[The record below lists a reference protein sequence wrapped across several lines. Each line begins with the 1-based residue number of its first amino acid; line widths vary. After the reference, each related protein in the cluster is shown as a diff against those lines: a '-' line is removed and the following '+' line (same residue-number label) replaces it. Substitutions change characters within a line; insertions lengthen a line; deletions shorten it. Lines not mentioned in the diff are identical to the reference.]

1 MAHYSAQPF
10 SSQAYNRIPIAGSS
24 SRRHPFSNAV
34 NHQQQLPLKPQPP
47 EKQPPSP
54 PLPRQTAKVTPPSP
68 PRIIR
73 DKNGTAVFSRVGFL
87 GEGGFARVYE
97 VKEASGARLACKV
110 VSKSSLKTKKAKTKL
125 YAEIKIHRSLEHPNI
140 VRFHDCFE
148 DEEHV
153 YLALELCPS
162 GSLMELLRR
171 RRRFTEPE
179 ARYYMVQLMGAC
191 HYMHTHQVIHR
202 DLKLGNLLLDANMNL
217 KVGDFGLAAL
227 IENPGERKKTICGT
241 PNYIAPE
248 VLFDTVN
255 GHSFEVDTWSI
266 GVILYTLV
274 IGRPPFQT
282 SEVKEIYKR
291 IRNNEYDFPPER
303 RISAHVQVLIQQI
316 LTPNPQERPTLHEI
330 VEHPFFTQGLVPSYI
345 PTSAHDGPPD
355 FRNITRTQSQSNL
368 RRLRRYA
375 LMDEDQKTSIT
386 VPKAPASSAELIKTI
401 TSSVA
406 QQEKEFQ
413 KAVQPGS
420 PISALLSS
428 ARQPLLMANNG
439 SQSGTTKEVPL
450 LRKLHAAKES
460 PLRRSTIRTPMNDI
474 EEEGGFAGPVGLGR
488 VREEHL
494 IEEQRVRKKQ
504 LEAQKARIV
513 AQMAPVR
520 EEEED
525 DDDEKPKNQYTER
538 EPARMR
544 MNERENVPPGI
555 STVSL
560 VSKGKERERER
571 ETRNVREQPT
581 TAAYAAPP
589 TKSLLHVAPSTKSLP
604 LPPAPT
610 ASFSQLPPQVT
621 GFDAAAHIL
630 TLAFDAKDAGRLF
643 RDPRDDVHLPLPD
656 ERVFIVAWVDYC
668 NKYGMGYALTDG
680 SFGVHFNDSTTLVLS
695 PDKHHFDYITSRR
708 QGTVYIR
715 KSHTVDAYPEELK
728 SKVYLLKHFE
738 HYIVERLH
746 GDYDYTFEDVDRT
759 RGMEWV
765 QKYLRMKHVIVFKLS
780 HDVLQFNFYD
790 HTKLVLSSHGLVITH
805 IDKDYNLTR
814 WKLTDVMAL
823 ALRPAG
829 EIEPEAL
836 KFNQRLLDKLKF
848 CKEVLVSI
856 RKASVGGG
864 AASEESE
871 AAPAVAH
878 TINPKASKA
887 SLR

>member
-10 SSQAYNRIPIAGSS
+10 SAQAYNRMPISGSS
-24 SRRHPFSNAV
+24 TRRHPFSNAV
-34 NHQQQLPLKPQPP
+34 NHQQAPLKPRLP

-68 PRIIR
+68 PKIISAR
-73 DKNGTAVFSRVGFL
+73 NGAVVLNRVGFL

-97 VKEASGARLACKV
+97 VKETSGARLACKV

-148 DEEHV
+148 DDEHV
-153 YLALELCPS
+153 YLALELCTS

-179 ARYYMVQLMGAC
+179 ARYFMVQLMGAC

-202 DLKLGNLLLDANMNL
+202 DLKLGNLLLDSNMSL

-291 IRNNEYDFPPER
+291 IRNNDYDFPPER
-303 RISAHVQVLIQQI
+303 RISAHAQVLVQQI

-330 VEHPFFTQGLVPSYI
+330 VEHPFFTQGTVPSFI
-345 PTSAHDGPPD
+345 PTSAHDAPPD
-355 FRNITRTQSQSNL
+355 FRNITRAQSQNNL
-368 RRLRRYA
+368 KRLRRYA
-375 LMDEDQKTSIT
+375 LLDEDQMTSIA
-386 VPKAPASSAELIKTI
+386 VPKAPASSAELIKSI

-439 SQSGTTKEVPL
+439 SQPGATREVPL

-460 PLRRSTIRTPMNDI
+460 PLRRSTMRGPMNDTDD
-474 EEEGGFAGPVGLGR
+474 ECGLQGPSGLGR

-520 EEEED
+520 EEEEEYG
-525 DDDEKPKNQYTER
+525 DEKCKIQYTER
-538 EPARMR
+538 EPERVR
-544 MNERENVPPGI
+544 TSERENVPPAI
-555 STVSL
+555 STISL
-560 VSKGKERERER
+560 VPKGKEREREHEAR
-571 ETRNVREQPT
+571 AVRGQT
-581 TAAYAAPP
+581 NTAAYAIPSTKSLLHPAPP
-589 TKSLLHVAPSTKSLP
+589 TKSLPV
-604 LPPAPT
+604 PPAPT
-610 ASFSQLPPQVT
+610 GIFSQLPPQVT

-630 TLAFDAKDAGRLF
+630 TLAFDAKDAGRVF
-643 RDPRDDVHLPLPD
+643 CDSRGEANLPLPD

-680 SFGVHFNDSTTLVLS
+680 SVGVHFNDSTSLVLS

-708 QGTVYIR
+708 QGTVYVR

-728 SKVYLLKHFE
+728 NKMYLLKHFE
-738 HYIVERLH
+738 HYIMERLH
-746 GDYDYTFEDVDRT
+746 GEYDYTFEDVDRT

-790 HTKLVLSSHGLVITH
+790 HTKVILSSHGLVITH
-805 IDKDYNLTR
+805 IDKEYNLTR
-814 WKLTDVMAL
+814 WRLTDVMAL
-823 ALRPAG
+823 SLRPAG

-836 KFNQRLLDKLKF
+836 KFNQRMLEKLNF

-856 RKASVGGG
+856 RKASATGTTPD
-864 AASEESE
+864 ESE
-871 AAPAVAH
+871 TAPAVAR
-878 TINPKASKA
+878 TINAKPSKT